1 MPDSWIYNPAIES
14 LSRDELEK
22 IQLQRLRE
30 VVYKVYNNVE
40 FYRKKMKEKG
50 VKPEDIKTLKDIE
63 KLPQTTKDDLRNNMP
78 FGVLATDYSNVVEV
92 HATSGTTGEPIFMYY
107 TTKDIENWSELMA
120 RSLASAGLTKRDVLQ
135 ITPSFSL
142 FTGGF
147 GFFYGAR
154 KIGAMII
161 PTGPGFSKR
170 QIYVMIK
177 LGTTMLAGI
186 ANYAIRL
193 AEVAFEMGIDPAK
206 DTKVRKG
213 VFGAEMWSDTLRK
226 KIEKIWNM
234 ETFDIYGMA
243 ELYGPGTAIDCQ
255 YHNGLHVWEDHYF
268 VEVVD
273 PKTGEPLEPEE
284 KGELVI
290 TTLTK
295 DAMPLIRYRTR
306 DITKIL
312 DTKTCEC
319 GRTHK
324 KIDRIQGRTDDM
336 FIVNGV
342 NIWPLAIETV
352 LLGNPLIGNEYQII
366 VERRENDD
374 KLLIRVESNTK
385 LSEEDK
391 KALAKKLQRDLR
403 EVIIVTPEVEV
414 VDPGVLPRSEGKAKR
429 VTIIENSN

>member
-1 MPDSWIYNPAIES
+1 MKMPMWNPIAES

-63 KLPQTTKDDLRNNMP
+63 KLPQTTKDDLREAYP
-78 FGVLATDYSNVVEV
+78 YGALAVPLSEVVEV
-92 HATSGTTGEPIFMYY
+92 HGSSGTTGKPTLSFY
-107 TTKDIENWSELMA
+107 TYRDLENWSELMA
-120 RSLASAGLTKRDVLQ
+120 RCLTGIGVTKDDIIL
-135 ITPSFSL
+135 IAYNYHM
-142 FTGGF
+142 FTGGP
-147 GFFYGAR
+147 GFHYGAL
-154 KIGAMII
+154 KIGAKAIPAGVGYTQRQVMLIVDLGATMITSV
-161 PTGPGFSKR
+161 P
-170 QIYVMIK
+170 
-177 LGTTMLAGI
+177 
-186 ANYAIRL
+186 NYAIRL

-213 VFGAEMWSDTLRK
+213 MFGASPWTEEMRRR
-226 KIEKIWNM
+226 IEKIWDMNAYDM
-234 ETFDIYGMA
+234 YGMS
-243 ELYGPGTAIDCQ
+243 ELYGPGVACECLFK
-255 YHNGLHVWEDHYF
+255 NGLHVWEDHYF

-336 FIVNGV
+336 FKVNGV
-342 NIWPLAIETV
+342 NVWPTAVEEV
-352 LLGNPLIGNEYQII
+352 LMKEPLVAPYYQIVI
-366 VERRENDD
+366 ERDNALD
-374 KLLIRVESNTK
+374 KMTVFVESAK
-385 LSEEDK
+385 PLSPADK
-391 KALAKKLQRDLR
+391 EFLEKKLQRDLR
-403 EVIIVTPEVEV
+403 EVIIVTPIVKIVE
-414 VDPGVLPRSEGKAKR
+414 PGTLPRFDGKPKVVIDKR
-429 VTIIENSN
+429 SL